1 MGGFEWPSGKKLY
14 QFAHHRAY
22 NHYIP
27 KIDNYYKR
35 LHGKFQQKLVR
46 NGKVDQHTP
55 EYRAKLKDMKIVLP
69 EIAFDKDT
77 PNFVVDI
84 TTLPINILQDY
95 GFVTREITDEDIAA
109 EALLKLNNNT
119 FKIGGHLH

>member
-1 MGGFEWPSGKKLY
+1 MQIEDFVKKQTILDLSFFNSERHFSLASFGI
-14 QFAHHRAY
+14 FAS
-22 NHYIP
+22 
-27 KIDNYYKR
+27 
-35 LHGKFQQKLVR
+35 
-46 NGKVDQHTP
+46 
-55 EYRAKLKDMKIVLP
+55 

-84 TTLPINILQDY
+84 TKIPINILQDY
-95 GFVTREITDEDIAA
+95 GFVTRELTDEDIAA

>member
-1 MGGFEWPSGKKLY
+1 M
-14 QFAHHRAY
+14 
-22 NHYIP
+22 P

-55 EYRAKLKDMKIVLP
+55 EYKAKLKDMKILLP

-84 TTLPINILQDY
+84 TKIPINILQDY
-95 GFVTREITDEDIAA
+95 GFVTRELTDEDIAA
-109 EALLKLNNNT
+109 EAPT
-119 FKIGGHLH
+119 

>member
-1 MGGFEWPSGKKLY
+1 MFKYIFLILIFCSLLFSCGKK
-14 QFAHHRAY
+14 A
-22 NHYIP
+22 
-27 KIDNYYKR
+27 D
-35 LHGKFQQKLVR
+35 
-46 NGKVDQHTP
+46 P
-55 EYRAKLKDMKIVLP
+55 EYKAKLKDMKILLP

-84 TTLPINILQDY
+84 TKIPINILQDY
-95 GFVTREITDEDIAA
+95 GFVTRELTDEDIAA